1 MFKFNVK
8 YDIQRARKEVQAEQK
23 EINKGAA
30 RALERVATTARK
42 IADQKIRERS
52 TLKSAVVKNAIRVR
66 VPFGSRKLIRDIE
79 AVGKPIPLR
88 DYRATPTRAGAKFTV
103 VPGQRKLYR
112 RQGRVGFILEK
123 VGGHVFVR
131 ISADPPGPQKAK
143 IAKVYGP
150 SITQRF
156 GTRAVQSA
164 IARVV
169 AERWPIEFEREM
181 KYRAGKR

>member
-8 YDIQRARKEVQAEQK
+8 HDIQQARREVQAEIK

-42 IADQKIRERS
+42 AADQKIRERV
-52 TLKSAVVKNAIRVR
+52 TLKSSVVKNAIRVVTPYGQR
-66 VPFGSRKLIRDIE
+66 TLIRDIE

-88 DYRATPTRAGAKFTV
+88 DYQSSKTRAGARFAV
-103 VPGQRKLYR
+103 VPGQRKIYR
-112 RQGRVGFILEK
+112 RQGRVGFVLEK
-123 VGGHVFVR
+123 VGRHIFVR
-131 ISADPPGPQKAK
+131 VTADPPGPQKAK
-143 IAKVYGP
+143 ITKAYGP

-156 GTRAVQSA
+156 GTHAVQNA

-169 AERWPIEFEREM
+169 EERWPIEFEREM